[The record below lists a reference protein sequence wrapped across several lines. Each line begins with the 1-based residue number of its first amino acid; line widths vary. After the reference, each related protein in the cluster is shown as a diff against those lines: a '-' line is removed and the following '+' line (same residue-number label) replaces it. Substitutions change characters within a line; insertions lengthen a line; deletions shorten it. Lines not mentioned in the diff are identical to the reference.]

1 METHCYPIWKHE
13 ISCCEALTSESFFP
27 PDNFHPD
34 IEGICT
40 SRWPVVFIS
49 WCQWLP
55 NWSSEGLDIAFLTAE
70 IRRQM
75 FGPDTWKSIGF
86 LFLHMND
93 HKDPNDWCLL
103 GLQVL
108 TPSVPF
114 MEDSNQWL
122 APLQLVLLLN
132 PHYLHLLFAGL
143 IIRWALYYQHT
154 RLTFANWWTVLWSPC
169 FHACTSLNH
178 PTGWVID
185 SNGEI

>member
-1 METHCYPIWKHE
+1 MKTWNFLLWSADIW
-13 ISCCEALTSESFFP
+13 ILFFS
-27 PDNFHPD
+27 DNFHPD
-34 IEGICT
+34 IEGVCT

-55 NWSSEGLDIAFLTAE
+55 NWSSGGLDIAFFSAE
-70 IRRQM
+70 IQRQM

-86 LFLHMND
+86 LFLYIND

-169 FHACTSLNH
+169 FHAVYFTESPDWLSL
-178 PTGWVID
+178 
-185 SNGEI
+185 